1 MPSPNKQ
8 HCYRHRGTKP
18 ASFAPPQQAVR
29 LYPTQ
34 ATQLEQEFTNCMQIE
49 ENIALPK
56 QKAPSRDLPNK
67 EEQWGTPERK
77 VGVWSQQ
84 LNDCSTA
91 KREDSPSSTKQE
103 SYFKT
108 PPKRTTKPTMEE
120 LERWDRM
127 ERETNRRGPF

>member
-1 MPSPNKQ
+1 
-8 HCYRHRGTKP
+8 
-18 ASFAPPQQAVR
+18 
-29 LYPTQ
+29 
-34 ATQLEQEFTNCMQIE
+34 MQIE
-49 ENIALPK
+49 ENIAVPK
-56 QKAPSRDLPNK
+56 QKPSSRDPPSK
-67 EEQWGTPERK
+67 EEQWVTPERK

-91 KREDSPSSTKQE
+91 KREDSPSSMKE
-103 SYFKT
+103 ENYFKT